1 VAPAP
6 RPARALPQ
14 AVTGSAL
21 SVLGYAS
28 QRRTVTAAADAV
40 MRRPGNALGLA
51 ASAIRM
57 TRQDSD
63 MARRVIQGWQT
74 RSFLYYEQCGEIW
87 YAAQF
92 YARALAK
99 LELSV
104 KRLDPA
110 APTGG
115 EEDVDVASVQDYVT
129 RIQDPGGGRANL
141 LGAYGRLM
149 FLTGEGYMLCTN
161 PRDPYADSGIAGGDA
176 DEGGMVDIGD
186 EGGDDSDVEALTVE
200 EEADYE
206 SEVWEFLSTDE
217 LRADG
222 DGSFTRYQAPS
233 LGANEVDAENDEGVW
248 EPLPGKAIA
257 YRFWRRHPRY
267 SALADAPM
275 RGVLDLCEEL
285 LILTM
290 AVRARAVSR
299 VAGAGILAVPE
310 EISPAPPKPAGD
322 ENPVE
327 DPFLSDLTEAMVTP
341 IKDQGTASAVVPFVV
356 RGQAEYLDKLRLITM
371 SDPDKFYPETGLR
384 TECIRR
390 IAIGLDM
397 PPEALIGT
405 EDANHWTAWSIDEQ
419 TWKAHLQPIAQMLCD
434 DLTSAY
440 LRPAMAADGVANPE
454 QYVVAY
460 DASAVINHPDRTK
473 DAKDLWDRLAI
484 SDEELREANGFPE
497 DSAPDE
503 AEWLRRAGFLMRDS
517 SMAAYG
523 IPSVRANIEPDPGQI
538 EGAPQ
543 AGGLSPAPSA
553 EGSPPSAKTPAESA
567 GTAAPAQPTEQQA
580 SPPHPPTTAS
590 AYGAEVAGAVSV
602 AVQRCREK
610 AGARLRSQCAGIPD
624 AAALIDG
631 VPNVLV
637 AAGLGRD
644 RVSSV
649 MPGTPARELVRGGA
663 APLIAALVD
672 HGMTRSEATTLAQAA
687 ERHAAQTLF
696 VKSPSPLQ
704 LDG

>member
-1 VAPAP
+1 MAPAP
-6 RPARALPQ
+6 RPHRALPQ
-14 AVTGSAL
+14 SLAGSGLAVAERPRRGM
-21 SVLGYAS
+21 S
-28 QRRTVTAAADAV
+28 QRQAVTAASDAIIK
-40 MRRPGNALGLA
+40 RPGHAPGLA
-51 ASAIRM
+51 LTASAIRM
-57 TRQDSD
+57 TRGDAD

-74 RSFLYYEQCGEIW
+74 RAFLYYEQCGEIW

-104 KRLDPA
+104 QKLDPA

-115 EEDVDVASVQDYVT
+115 EEDVEDANLQNYIT

-161 PRDPYADSGIAGGDA
+161 PRQPEAEMVAEDDDPEVLYA
-176 DEGGMVDIGD
+176 E
-186 EGGDDSDVEALTVE
+186 DDGEP
-200 EEADYE
+200 
-206 SEVWEFLSTDE
+206 EVWEFLSTDE
-217 LRADG
+217 LRATG

-233 LGANEVDAENDEGVW
+233 LGAQEIDAEQDEGIW

-299 VAGAGILAVPE
+299 VAGSGILLMPE
-310 EISPAPPKPAGD
+310 EVSPAPLNPTGD
-322 ENPVE
+322 ENPTE
-327 DPFLSDLTEAMVTP
+327 DPFLSDLTESMVTP

-356 RGQAEYLDKLRLITM
+356 RGQAEYLDKVRLLTM

-434 DLTSAY
+434 DLTAAY

-460 DASAVINHPDRTK
+460 DAASVINHPDRTK

-484 SDEELREANGFPE
+484 SDESLRQANGFEE
-497 DSAPDE
+497 DDAPDE
-503 AEWLRRAGFLMRDS
+503 AEWLRRAGFIMHDS

-523 IPSVRANIEPDPGQI
+523 IPAVRGNIEPDPGSL
-538 EGAPQ
+538 ESPVATNTDTGGGPAPGGQ
-543 AGGLSPAPSA
+543 AASPAASN
-553 EGSPPSAKTPAESA
+553 
-567 GTAAPAQPTEQQA
+567 GTGPPAQPTEQQA
-580 SPPHPPTTAS
+580 MPAQTAA
-590 AYGAEVAGAVSV
+590 AYGAEVVGACRV
-602 AVQRCREK
+602 AMQRCREK
-610 AGARLRSQCAGIPD
+610 AGARLRSQAAGIPD
-624 AAALIDG
+624 ASALIDG
-631 VPNVLV
+631 VPNTLV

-644 RVSSV
+644 RVASI
-649 MPGTPARELVRGGA
+649 MPGTPPRELVRGGA
-663 APLIAALVD
+663 APLVAALTEF
-672 HGMTRSEATTLAQAA
+672 GMSRAEATTHAQAV
-687 ERHAAQTLF
+687 ERHAAQTLYAE
-696 VKSPSPLQ
+696 KPAPIQ
-704 LDG
+704 LSDG